1 METLGDTGNKNPVKK
16 DDSTITARITLKNAA
31 AQDLDILIARQ
42 GISDYIYKGRKDGN
56 KLQMYEYKV
65 VLDANSQK
73 LAEIALREP
82 GSKRRKSGLD
92 TRSLRAKLKQQQ
104 EKHML
109 EKKFTYQRRNYLIQ
123 N

>member
-1 METLGDTGNKNPVKK
+1 MKK

-42 GISDYIYKGRKDGN
+42 GIGDYIYKGRKNGN
-56 KLQMYEYKV
+56 KLQMYKYKV

-82 GSKRRKSGLD
+82 GSKRRKFGLD

-104 EKHML
+104 EKRML
-109 EKKFTYQRRNYLIQ
+109 EKKFTY
-123 N
+123 